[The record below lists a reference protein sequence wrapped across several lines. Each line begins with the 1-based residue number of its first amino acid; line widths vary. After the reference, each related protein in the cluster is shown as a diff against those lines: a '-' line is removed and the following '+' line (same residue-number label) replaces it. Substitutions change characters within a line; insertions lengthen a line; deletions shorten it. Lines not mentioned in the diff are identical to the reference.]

1 MLRVL
6 VIFVLVGFLA
16 AGIAWFADRPG
27 EITITWLGYEIHTSL
42 MLTVGVIVLGFI
54 AMVATWTV
62 LRGLLGAPGAIT
74 SFFRNRRQARGLEA
88 LTRGVV
94 AAGAGDAGAARRYA
108 ALAHRSLGDTPLAQ
122 LLRAQAAQLSGDRA
136 TVHLVF
142 DQMLGDRDTEV
153 LGLRGLFVQAQQ
165 EGQAGQARAYAE
177 RALAINPHLGWA
189 ARAVLAMQAG
199 AGDWAA
205 AEATIEACRRHKLLD
220 ADEANAKLAAVATA
234 RAMRLEERDPG
245 AALEQ
250 ALVAHKLAPALVP
263 AAVIAGRLLAATGQ
277 QRKAAKTLEKTW
289 RLTPHPDVAEI
300 YGAVYTGRSPRERL
314 KRVKALVAK
323 APAAAEGPIAI
334 ARAAVEARD
343 WDQAHAALQPLA
355 DSVPSARVCALMAEI
370 EFGAHADE
378 GRARQ
383 WLASAMHAPR
393 DPAWVADGHV
403 SETWAPTSP
412 ATGELGA
419 FEWKVPMDAM
429 AAGAAAA
436 TPAIAARDAA
446 EAEAEAP
453 AEAADAEP
461 QAAAPAPSDATDQEP
476 VAEPVRVE
484 APEDVRG
491 EPAAVEEK
499 PAAPAKPARRREEAA
514 VFVPPRPPD
523 DPGPEPREEESGN
536 WFQTLFAR

>member
-1 MLRVL
+1 
-6 VIFVLVGFLA
+6 
-16 AGIAWFADRPG
+16 
-27 EITITWLGYEIHTSL
+27 
-42 MLTVGVIVLGFI
+42 
-54 AMVATWTV
+54 
-62 LRGLLGAPGAIT
+62 
-74 SFFRNRRQARGLEA
+74 
-88 LTRGVV
+88 
-94 AAGAGDAGAARRYA
+94 
-108 ALAHRSLGDTPLAQ
+108 
-122 LLRAQAAQLSGDRA
+122 
-136 TVHLVF
+136 
-142 DQMLGDRDTEV
+142 
-153 LGLRGLFVQAQQ
+153 
-165 EGQAGQARAYAE
+165 
-177 RALAINPHLGWA
+177 LAINPHLGWA

-205 AEATIEACRRHKLLD
+205 AEATIEACRKHRLLD

-234 RAMRLEERDPG
+234 RAMRLEESDPG

-277 QRKAAKTLEKTW
+277 ERKAAKTLEKTW
-289 RLTPHPDVAEI
+289 RLAPHPDVAEI

-343 WDQAHAALQPLA
+343 WDQAREALQPLA
-355 DSVPSARVCALMAEI
+355 DNVPSARVCALMAEI
-370 EFGAHADE
+370 EFGEHADE

-419 FEWKVPMDAM
+419 FEWKVPMDAI
-429 AAGAAAA
+429 AAGAAAR
-436 TPAIAARDAA
+436 TPAIAARGAA
-446 EAEAEAP
+446 EAEAEAEVQ

-461 QAAAPAPSDATDQEP
+461 QAAAPPPSDATAQEP
-476 VAEPVRVE
+476 VAEPVRAE
-484 APEDVRG
+484 APADVPA

-499 PAAPAKPARRREEAA
+499 PATPAKPVRRREEAA

-523 DPGPEPREEESGN
+523 DPGPEPREEETGN